1 MTTVIWYV
9 TRDSRPQYII
19 DGIGA
24 YLTEKAANTALLEYL
39 NFYGLFYT
47 DDYNI
52 VPCEI
57 KDSYIGRNV
66 LYMRDYRG
74 YDYTINGNILDI
86 ASDIGVFPNLD
97 ALKQTVTY
105 KDRLEEVINGDPDKY
120 IQLPDGSIGCRDGCS
135 NYLFTYGDCFE
146 EKWSLS
152 VKKLRVYKGDERDID
167 RHIRSLYKRY
177 CREL

>member
-9 TRDSRPQYII
+9 TSASQPQYVI

-24 YLTEKAANTALLEYL
+24 YLTEKAAETALREYL
-39 NFYGLFYT
+39 NFYGIFYT
-47 DDYNI
+47 DYNI

-74 YDYTINGNILDI
+74 YDYTINGDILEV
-86 ASDIGVFPNLD
+86 ASDIGVFPNIN

-105 KDRLEEVINGDPDKY
+105 QDRLKEVVNGDPDKY
-120 IQLPDGSIGCRDGCS
+120 IQLPDGSIGCRDGCE
-135 NYLFTYGDCFE
+135 LFTYGDCFE

-167 RHIRSLYKRY
+167 RHIRSLYKRS

>member
-9 TRDSRPQYII
+9 TSASQPQYVI

-24 YLTEKAANTALLEYL
+24 YLTEKAAETALREYL
-39 NFYGLFYT
+39 NFYGIFYT
-47 DDYNI
+47 DYNI

-74 YDYTINGNILDI
+74 YDYTINGDILDV
-86 ASDIGVFPNLD
+86 ASDIGVFPNIN

-105 KDRLEEVINGDPDKY
+105 QDRLKEVVNGDPDKY
-120 IQLPDGSIGCRDGCS
+120 IQLPDGSIGCRDGCE
-135 NYLFTYGDCFE
+135 LFTYGDCFE

-167 RHIRSLYKRY
+167 RHIRSLYKRS

>member
-1 MTTVIWYV
+1 M
-9 TRDSRPQYII
+9 
-19 DGIGA
+19 
-24 YLTEKAANTALLEYL
+24 TEKAADTALREYL
-39 NFYGLFYT
+39 NFYGIFYT
-47 DDYNI
+47 DYNI
-52 VPCEI
+52 IPCEI

-74 YDYTINGNILDI
+74 YDYTINGDILDV
-86 ASDIGVFPNLD
+86 ASDIGVFPNIN

-105 KDRLEEVINGDPDKY
+105 QDRLKEVVNGDPDKY

>member
-9 TRDSRPQYII
+9 TSASRSQYII

-52 VPCEI
+52 IPCEI

-74 YDYTINGNILDI
+74 YDYTINGDILDV

-120 IQLPDGSIGCRDGCS
+120 IQLPDGSIGCRDGCEI
-135 NYLFTYGDCFE
+135 FTYGDCFE
-146 EKWSLS
+146 QKWSLR
-152 VKKLRVYKGDERDID
+152 VKRLRVYKGDERDID

-177 CREL
+177 LREL